1 MRGGFTAVTFSLLL
15 VIGTL
20 SVPASHDLL
29 EPSNPRYISSSNDG
43 YGPTNYT
50 DEHTYATVGEAGR
63 YTLLRMPGG
72 HDYSKPLPLVVSLH
86 GFSGSGQSNAE
97 YMHLFDS
104 IHENEHLLLY
114 PDGTQNWLGQ
124 KRWNAT
130 QACCL
135 FSGDVDDVGYLLG
148 MIEEAVD
155 SYGADPDGIVITGL
169 SNGGFMSHRMA
180 CEAGDSIRSIVAL
193 NGVTWDDFSRCQD
206 VGRPDILH
214 VHSTADTVIW
224 YEGGSILGDPYPSSN
239 ETVQNW
245 ATRSGCDESWTYLGS
260 RDISGDDGADETD
273 EFEFLNCESGNRVS
287 HWRINAGSHV
297 PPLNDL
303 GWATQTLEW
312 ALSGFVRDSDGD
324 GYRDDSDLFVYN
336 PNEWEDTDGDGFG
349 DNSDA
354 FVDDPSEWADTDGD
368 GVGDN
373 ADVFPFD
380 GSEWVDFDGDGM
392 GDNSDP
398 DDDGD
403 GWNDF
408 EDAFPFD
415 VLEWVDTD
423 GDGVGDNEDFDDDND
438 GWSDSEDAFPL
449 DPNEHSD
456 NDGDGVGDNDD
467 QDDDNDGWSDVDEV
481 SCGQSSPLDDEELPT
496 DFDGDG
502 VCDPV
507 DEDDDSDG
515 VQDEDDDFPM
525 DPNEWMDSDEDGVGN
540 NADAF
545 PADGTEWEDS
555 DGDGAGDNSD
565 AFVDDPSE
573 WADSD
578 GDGVGDNSDV
588 FPEDGSEW
596 NDTDGDGVG
605 DNSDVFVENPYEW
618 SDSDGDG
625 VGDNSDVFP
634 ERTTEWQDTD
644 GDGYGENE
652 DAFPLDVS
660 EWNDTDGDGVGDN
673 SDYYPLDETRSEREY
688 PVELLLLVSILFG
701 LLYISTRNNRH
712 T

>member
-1 MRGGFTAVTFSLLL
+1 MKEAVSAVAIALLL
-15 VIGTL
+15 AMSGL
-20 SVPASHDLL
+20 STTANYNLPEHQRAQS
-29 EPSNPRYISSSNDG
+29 SSSSNDG
-43 YGPTNYT
+43 YGPTSYT
-50 DEHTYATVGEAGR
+50 DDHTYVTVGEEGR

-72 HDYSKPLPLVVSLH
+72 HDYSKPLPLVVALH
-86 GFSGSGQSNAE
+86 GFGGSGQGNAH

-130 QACCL
+130 NACCL
-135 FSGDVDDVGYLLG
+135 FSGEVDDVGYLLG
-148 MIEEAVD
+148 MIGEAVD

-180 CEAGDSIRSIVAL
+180 CEAGSSIRSIVAL
-193 NGVTWDDFSRCQD
+193 NGVTWDDFSMCPD
-206 VGRPDILH
+206 TGRPDILH

-224 YEGGSILGDPYPSSN
+224 YEGGSIRGEPYPSSN

-245 ATRSGCDESWTYLGS
+245 ASRSGCDENWTFLGT
-260 RDISGDDGADETD
+260 RDVSLDDGIDETD
-273 EFEFLNCESGNRVS
+273 EFEFLNCEYGNRVS
-287 HWRINAGSHV
+287 HWRINEGRHV

-324 GYRDDSDLFVYN
+324 GHRDDSDVFVYN
-336 PNEWEDTDGDGFG
+336 PNEWEDSDLDGIG

-354 FVDDPSEWADTDGD
+354 FVDDPSEWEDTDWD
-368 GVGDN
+368 GIGDN
-373 ADVFPFD
+373 SDMFPYD
-380 GSEWVDFDGDGM
+380 SSEWLDFDGDGV

-403 GWNDF
+403 GWRDS

-415 VLEWVDTD
+415 ALEWLDSD
-423 GDGVGDNEDFDDDND
+423 GDGVGDNEDPDDDGD
-438 GWSDSEDAFPL
+438 GWDDSQDEFPL
-449 DPNEHSD
+449 DPSENRD
-456 NDGDGVGDNDD
+456 NDMDGVGDNED
-467 QDDDNDGWSDVDEV
+467 QDDDNDGWSDEDELL
-481 SCGQSSPLDDEELPT
+481 CGQSSPLDGEQIPT
-496 DFDGDG
+496 DFDGDKI
-502 VCDPV
+502 CDPV

-515 VQDEDDDFPM
+515 VEDEEDDFPM
-525 DPNEWMDSDEDGVGN
+525 DPEEWVDGDEDGVGN

-545 PADGTEWEDS
+545 PEDGTEWNDS
-555 DGDGAGDNSD
+555 DA
-565 AFVDDPSE
+565 
-573 WADSD
+573 
-578 GDGVGDNSDV
+578 DGVGDNSDV
-588 FPEDGSEW
+588 FPEDGTEW
-596 NDTDGDGVG
+596 SDFDGDGVG
-605 DNSDVFVENPYEW
+605 DNSDVFIENPWEW

-634 ERTTEWQDTD
+634 ERAGEWQDTD
-644 GDGYGENE
+644 GDGFGENE
-652 DAFPLDVS
+652 DAFPLDVG

-673 SDYYPLDETRSEREY
+673 SDYYPLDESRSEREY
-688 PVELLLLVSILFG
+688 PVELLLLVSVVFG
-701 LLYISTRNNRH
+701 LLYISTRDNRH

>member
-1 MRGGFTAVTFSLLL
+1 MKEAVTAVAIALLL
-15 VIGTL
+15 AMSAL
-20 SVPASHDLL
+20 STTANYNLSEHQRAQ
-29 EPSNPRYISSSNDG
+29 SSSSSNDG
-43 YGPTNYT
+43 YGPTSYT
-50 DEHTYATVGEAGR
+50 DEHTYVTVGEEGR

-72 HDYSKPLPLVVSLH
+72 HDYSKPLPLVVALH
-86 GFSGSGQSNAE
+86 GFGGSGQGNAH

-130 QACCL
+130 NACCL
-135 FSGDVDDVGYLLG
+135 FSGEVDDVGYLLG
-148 MIEEAVD
+148 MIGEAVD

-180 CEAGDSIRSIVAL
+180 CEAGSSIRSIVAL
-193 NGVTWDDFSRCQD
+193 NGVTWDDFSMCPD
-206 VGRPDILH
+206 TGRPDILH

-224 YEGGSILGDPYPSSN
+224 YEGGSIRGEPYPSSN

-245 ATRSGCDESWTYLGS
+245 ATRSGCDESWTFLGT
-260 RDISGDDGADETD
+260 RDVSLDDGIDETD
-273 EFEFLNCESGNRVS
+273 EFEFLNCEYGNRVS
-287 HWRINAGSHV
+287 HWRINEGRHV

-324 GYRDDSDLFVYN
+324 GHRDDSDVFVYN
-336 PNEWEDTDGDGFG
+336 PNEWEDSDLDGIG

-354 FVDDPSEWADTDGD
+354 FVDDPSEWEDTDWD
-368 GVGDN
+368 GIGDN
-373 ADVFPFD
+373 SDMFPYD
-380 GSEWVDFDGDGM
+380 SSEWLDFDGDGV

-398 DDDGD
+398 DDDND
-403 GWNDF
+403 GRSDS

-415 VLEWVDTD
+415 ALEWLDSD
-423 GDGVGDNEDFDDDND
+423 GDGVGDNE
-438 GWSDSEDAFPL
+438 
-449 DPNEHSD
+449 
-456 NDGDGVGDNDD
+456 D
-467 QDDDNDGWSDVDEV
+467 QDDDNDGWSDEDELL
-481 SCGQSSPLDDEELPT
+481 CGQSSPLDGEQIPT

-502 VCDPV
+502 ICDPV

-515 VQDEDDDFPM
+515 VEDEEDDFPM
-525 DPNEWMDSDEDGVGN
+525 DPEEWVDSDEDGVGN

-545 PADGTEWEDS
+545 PEDGSEWNDS
-555 DGDGAGDNSD
+555 D
-565 AFVDDPSE
+565 V
-573 WADSD
+573 
-578 GDGVGDNSDV
+578 DGVGDNSDV

-596 NDTDGDGVG
+596 
-605 DNSDVFVENPYEW
+605 SDF
-618 SDSDGDG
+618 DGDG

-634 ERTTEWQDTD
+634 ERADEWQDTD
-644 GDGYGENE
+644 GDGFGENE
-652 DAFPLDVS
+652 DAFPLDVG

-673 SDYYPLDETRSEREY
+673 SDYYPLDESRSEREY

-701 LLYISTRNNRH
+701 LRYISTRNNRH

>member
-1 MRGGFTAVTFSLLL
+1 MSTEIGQFDILLCGSEAMRGRVTAVAICLLL
-15 VIGTL
+15 VLGTL
-20 SVPASHDLL
+20 SVPTSTDLSEL
-29 EPSNPRYISSSNDG
+29 DSSSLSSSSNYG
-43 YGPTNYT
+43 FGPTNYT

-86 GFSGSGQSNAE
+86 GFSGNGQSNAQ

-114 PDGTQNWLGQ
+114 PDGTENWLGQ

-130 QACCL
+130 RACCL

-148 MIEEAVD
+148 MIDEAVEN
-155 SYGADPDGIVITGL
+155 YGADPDGIVITGL

-180 CEAGDSIRSIVAL
+180 CEAGGTIRSIVAL
-193 NGVTWDDFSRCQD
+193 NGVTWDDFSMCPD
-206 VGRPDILH
+206 TGRPDILH
-214 VHSTADTVIW
+214 IHSTADTVIW

-239 ETVQNW
+239 ETVQSW

-260 RDISGDDGADETD
+260 RDISGDDGVDETD
-273 EFEFLNCESGNRVS
+273 EFEFLNCGAGNRVS
-287 HWRINAGSHV
+287 HWRINSGSHV

-303 GWATQTLEW
+303 GWATQILEW
-312 ALSGFVRDSDGD
+312 GLSGFTRDSDGD
-324 GYRDDSDLFVYN
+324 GHRDDSDVFVYN
-336 PNEWEDTDGDGFG
+336 PNEWEDSDGDGFG
-349 DNSDA
+349 DNS
-354 FVDDPSEWADTDGD
+354 
-368 GVGDN
+368 
-373 ADVFPFD
+373 
-380 GSEWVDFDGDGM
+380 
-392 GDNSDP
+392 
-398 DDDGD
+398 
-403 GWNDF
+403 
-408 EDAFPFD
+408 DAFPFD

-423 GDGVGDNEDFDDDND
+423 GDGVGDNEDFDDVND

-449 DPNEHSD
+449 DPNENSD
-456 NDGDGVGDNDD
+456 NDGDGIGDNSDP
-467 QDDDNDGWSDVDEV
+467 DDDNDGWSDAEEL
-481 SCGQSSPLDDEELPT
+481 SCGQSSPLSPQQVPS

-502 VCDPV
+502 VCDPI

-515 VQDEDDDFPM
+515 VQDDEDDFPM

-545 PADGTEWEDS
+545 PADGTEWVDS
-555 DGDGAGDNSD
+555 DEDGTGDNSD

-573 WADSD
+573 WADTD
-578 GDGVGDNSDV
+578 GDGTGDNSDA

-596 NDTDGDGVG
+596 QDTDGDGYG
-605 DNSDVFVENPYEW
+605 DNSDAFIENPWEW

-625 VGDNSDVFP
+625 VGDNSDLFP
-634 ERTTEWQDTD
+634 EDGSEWQDTD
-644 GDGYGENE
+644 GDGYGENK

-673 SDYYPLDETRSEREY
+673 SDYYPLDESRSEREY
-688 PVELLLLVSILFG
+688 PVELLLLVSVLFG
-701 LLYISTRNNRH
+701 LLYVSTRDNRH
-712 T
+712 P

>member
-1 MRGGFTAVTFSLLL
+1 MKEAVSAVAIALLL
-15 VIGTL
+15 AMSGL
-20 SVPASHDLL
+20 STTANYNLPEHQRALS
-29 EPSNPRYISSSNDG
+29 SSSSNDG
-43 YGPTNYT
+43 YGPTSYT
-50 DEHTYATVGEAGR
+50 DDHTYATVGEEGR

-72 HDYSKPLPLVVSLH
+72 HDYSKPLPLVVALH
-86 GFSGSGQSNAE
+86 GFGGSGQGNAH

-130 QACCL
+130 NACCL
-135 FSGDVDDVGYLLG
+135 FSGEVDDVGYLLG
-148 MIEEAVD
+148 MIGEAVD

-180 CEAGDSIRSIVAL
+180 CEAGSSIRSIVAL
-193 NGVTWDDFSRCQD
+193 NGVTWDDFSMCPD
-206 VGRPDILH
+206 TGRPDILH

-224 YEGGSILGDPYPSSN
+224 YEGGSIRGEPYPSSN

-245 ATRSGCDESWTYLGS
+245 ASRSGCDESWTFLGT
-260 RDISGDDGADETD
+260 RDVSLDDGIDETD
-273 EFEFLNCESGNRVS
+273 EFEFLNCEYGNRVS
-287 HWRINAGSHV
+287 HWRINEGRHV

-324 GYRDDSDLFVYN
+324 GHRDDSDVFVYN
-336 PNEWEDTDGDGFG
+336 PNEWEDSDLDGIG

-354 FVDDPSEWADTDGD
+354 FVDDPSEWMDTDWD
-368 GVGDN
+368 GIGDN
-373 ADVFPFD
+373 SDMFPYD
-380 GSEWVDFDGDGM
+380 SSEWLDFDGDGV

-398 DDDGD
+398 DDDND
-403 GWNDF
+403 GWSDL

-415 VLEWVDTD
+415 ALEWLDSD
-423 GDGVGDNEDFDDDND
+423 NDGVGDNE
-438 GWSDSEDAFPL
+438 
-449 DPNEHSD
+449 
-456 NDGDGVGDNDD
+456 D
-467 QDDDNDGWSDVDEV
+467 QDDDNDGWSDLDDEFPLDPSEHRDSDVDGVGDNEDQDDDNDGWSDEV
-481 SCGQSSPLDDEELPT
+481 ELLCGQSSPLDGEQIPT

-502 VCDPV
+502 ICDPV

-515 VQDEDDDFPM
+515 VEDEEDDFPM
-525 DPNEWMDSDEDGVGN
+525 DPEEWVDGDEDGVGN

-545 PADGTEWEDS
+545 PEDGTEWNDS
-555 DGDGAGDNSD
+555 DA
-565 AFVDDPSE
+565 
-573 WADSD
+573 
-578 GDGVGDNSDV
+578 DGVGDNSDV
-588 FPEDGSEW
+588 FPEDGTEW
-596 NDTDGDGVG
+596 SDFDGDGVG
-605 DNSDVFVENPYEW
+605 DNSDVFIENPWEW

-634 ERTTEWQDTD
+634 ERAGEWQDTD
-644 GDGYGENE
+644 GDGFGENE
-652 DAFPLDVS
+652 DAFPLDVG

-673 SDYYPLDETRSEREY
+673 SDYYPLDESRSEREY
-688 PVELLLLVSILFG
+688 PVDLLLLVSVVFG
-701 LLYISTRNNRH
+701 LLYISTRDNRH